1 MIRRVAVSGSV
12 KVLRTVATGK
22 PSLNRATHVAGG
34 RRETART
41 THEQVEPRVKPR
53 GGPNPLGLKTEGM
66 TCGEE

>member
-1 MIRRVAVSGSV
+1 MIRRVTVVGLV
-12 KVLRTVATGK
+12 KALRAEALGK
-22 PSLNRATHVAGG
+22 PSLNRATIVAGG

>member
-1 MIRRVAVSGSV
+1 MIRRVTVDGSV
-12 KVLRTVATGK
+12 KALRAAARGK
-22 PSLNRATHVAGG
+22 PSLNRALLVASA

-41 THEQVEPRVKPR
+41 THEQVESRVIPR

>member
-1 MIRRVAVSGSV
+1 MGD
-12 KVLRTVATGK
+12 T
-22 PSLNRATHVAGG
+22 VAGG

-41 THEQVEPRVKPR
+41 THEQVESRVIPR

>member
-1 MIRRVAVSGSV
+1 MIRRVSVSGSV
-12 KVLRTVATGK
+12 KALRAEASGK
-22 PSLNRATHVAGG
+22 PSLNRAKLVAGA

-41 THEQVEPRVKPR
+41 THEQVEPRVIPR

>member
-1 MIRRVAVSGSV
+1 MIRRVTVRGLV
-12 KVLRTVATGK
+12 KALRAEAIGK
-22 PSLNRATHVAGG
+22 PSLNRATFVVGG

-41 THEQVEPRVKPR
+41 THEQVEARVILR

>member
-1 MIRRVAVSGSV
+1 MIRRVTVSGSV
-12 KVLRTVATGK
+12 KALRAEATGK